1 MPPERQQV
9 AVIGAGIAGLSTAW
23 LLQHKHTVTLFEQE
37 PQLGGHAHTVV
48 VDDPTGPVPIDTG
61 FVVFNQRNYPHL
73 TQLFAHL
80 GVQTQPTDMSF
91 AYALHPSGLEYAGT
105 SLNTLFA
112 QRRNLLRPRFLRMVG
127 DILRFNRLGKAY
139 LDSPGHDNT
148 ALGDFL
154 EQHRFGNG
162 FREDYL
168 LPMAAAIWSCPP
180 RMMQDF
186 PLRNFLAFFR
196 NHGLLDLSQRPQWH
210 TVVGGSQDY
219 VRRLQAACAEVRI
232 EQAKVTELQR
242 TTEGWQVITPSS
254 PTTHPSTTHPW
265 PHFDAVVLAC
275 HADQALRLLSSPTP
289 QQQRILS
296 ACRFQSNRAILH
308 RDPRLMPRSRRV
320 WSSWNYLAQR
330 HVADPPQVSVT
341 YYMNH
346 LHRLQQTRDYFVSLN
361 PWQEPHPDTLITT
374 REWHHPIID
383 GPAAA
388 AQLQLDEVQGEQGV
402 YFAGAWTGFGF
413 HEDGIRSAIR
423 VARHF
428 ACSPP
433 WEQQATS
440 TEVMS

>member
-1 MPPERQQV
+1 MTPERQQV

-23 LLQHKHTVTLFEQE
+23 LLQQNHTVTLFEQE
-37 PQLGGHAHTVV
+37 SRLGGHAHTVV
-48 VDDPTGPVPIDTG
+48 VDDPAGPVPIDTG
-61 FVVFNQRNYPHL
+61 FVVFNQRNYPNL

-91 AYALHPSGLEYAGT
+91 AYALRPAGLEYAGT

-112 QRRNLLRPRFLRMVG
+112 QRRNLLRPRFLRMVR

-139 LDSPGHDNT
+139 LATPMHDNT
-148 ALGDFL
+148 SLGDFL
-154 EQHRFGNG
+154 EQHQFGNG

-180 RMMQDF
+180 RMLHAF
-186 PLRNFLAFFR
+186 PVRSFLEFFR

-219 VRRLQAACAEVRI
+219 VRRLQAACAQVRV
-232 EQAKVTELQR
+232 EHAKVTGLQR
-242 TTEGWQVITPSS
+242 AAEGWQVVTTPL
-254 PTTHPSTTHPW
+254 PATAPL

-275 HADQALRLLSSPTP
+275 HADQSLRLLAQPTP

-308 RDPRLMPRSRRV
+308 RDPQLMPRARRV
-320 WSSWNYLAQR
+320 WSSWNYLAHR
-330 HVADPPQVSVT
+330 NATDPQQVSVT

-346 LHRLQQTRDYFVSLN
+346 LHRLQQARDYFVSLN
-361 PWQEPHPDTLITT
+361 PWQEPQPDTVITT
-374 REWHHPIID
+374 REWQHPIMD

-388 AQLQLDEVQGEQGV
+388 AQQQLAQIQGEQAL

-413 HEDGIRSAIR
+413 HEDGIRSAIT

-433 WEQQATS
+433 WEQQAATPEAVS
-440 TEVMS
+440 